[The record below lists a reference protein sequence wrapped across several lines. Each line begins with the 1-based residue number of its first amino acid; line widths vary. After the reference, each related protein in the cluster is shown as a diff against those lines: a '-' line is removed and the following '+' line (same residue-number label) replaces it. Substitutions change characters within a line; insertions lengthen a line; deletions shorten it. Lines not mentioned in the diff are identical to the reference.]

1 MFGGGGPSKYNL
13 TVSIN
18 ARNVLNH
25 ANFGVPSGDLSSPY
39 FGESRT
45 LSSGFGPPG
54 GGGAGGGMGAA
65 VTSTYQRKIDLQLR
79 FTF

>member
-13 TVSIN
+13 TVSLN

-25 ANFGVPSGDLSSPY
+25 ANFSAPSGDLSSPY
-39 FGESRT
+39 FGEYRS
-45 LSSGFGPPG
+45 LAAGFGPPG
-54 GGGAGGGMGAA
+54 ATGS
-65 VTSTYQRKIDLQLR
+65 STYQRKIDIQLR